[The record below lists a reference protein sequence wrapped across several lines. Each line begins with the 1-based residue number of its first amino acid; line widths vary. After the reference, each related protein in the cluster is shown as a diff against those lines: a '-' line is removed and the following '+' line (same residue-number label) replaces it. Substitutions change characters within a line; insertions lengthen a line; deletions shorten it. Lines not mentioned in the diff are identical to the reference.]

1 MCMQKG
7 FEQWILMLSVAMEA
21 RLPVA
26 NGFGSQGC
34 DMTTDPGAITHLEQ
48 GGEGLRAL
56 WLQFQSGKVGELH
69 KQSGISVTFYH
80 SRSSSTSQNNDNGE
94 RQATSDRAR
103 EANSVICCATANYST
118 LELSC

>member
-1 MCMQKG
+1 
-7 FEQWILMLSVAMEA
+7 MLSVAMEA

-34 DMTTDPGAITHLEQ
+34 DTTTDPGAITHLEQ

-56 WLQFQSGKVGELH
+56 RLQFQSGKVGELH
-69 KQSGISVTFYH
+69 KQSGKPRFSVTFSH

-103 EANSVICCATANYST
+103 EANSVIWCATANYST